1 MRYELGRKTVRIRL
15 DETPLVEFDL
25 PRGSPEPQVEVSG
38 DVVKASCCGVEAM
51 LRITVED
58 GVTRIWKELD
68 VREHVLGLGERA
80 MPIDRR
86 RTVAVMFNFD
96 AYAHLPFMDPL
107 YVAIPLAV
115 FVRRGRA
122 FGLLVNSPAY
132 SVFDVGF
139 REYNAVNIEVEDRP
153 EVYIIFGPTPMEVLE
168 TYSDI
173 TGKPFL
179 PPRWA
184 LGYQISRF
192 SYEPQGA
199 VLEVVDAVLGEVPLD
214 AVYLDLDHMDGRRI
228 FTWDRRKFPD
238 PHGLVSELHERGV
251 KVVPILDPYVK
262 AEPGY
267 RVFEEGLRH
276 LLTTENN
283 EIYLVKGWP
292 GASALPDFLNK
303 KAREWWA
310 KLVEEYVREYDVDG
324 LWIDMNEPTNM
335 DGDLLFTGGWAELR
349 KAVALGLK
357 PGPLNKADLLR
368 KTAAGAVHRLDDGR
382 LVRHEKVHNAYAYFE
397 AMATYEGML
406 RAGKRP
412 FVLSRAGYAGIQR
425 YAAVWTGDVVAS
437 WEGLR
442 AALMAVLGLA
452 ASGVHMAGSDVGGF
466 AGYSDPELV
475 VRWYQA
481 SALFPFFRAHKG
493 REGNDVE
500 IFALPARYREAV
512 AAAVRLRYKL
522 LPYLWHLAWEAHL
535 TGRPILRPLPLEFPE
550 DEDAYGVDDEY
561 LVGPYILVAPHLS
574 PNGRRSVY
582 IPSGVWMD
590 YWSGVV
596 QLGPSWIEASA
607 DLPIYIR
614 RDSAILGDGFLM
626 IYGEGSWRIYH
637 GEGDKPLQLEVKA
650 SGNVVEL
657 SGDLVELDEL
667 ILLGSRYSEAEVD
680 GVVRPGVGEAA
691 GTRVEVGGTVRRI
704 VLR

>member
-1 MRYELGRKTVRIRL
+1 MQYELGRKALRLRL
-15 DETPLVEFDL
+15 DERPVVEFDL
-25 PRGSPEPQVEVSG
+25 PRGEPTPQVEISG
-38 DVVKASCCGVEAM
+38 EFVRASCCGVETT
-51 LRITVED
+51 LRISVE
-58 GVTRIWKELD
+58 GERTRIWKPLALD
-68 VREHVLGLGERA
+68 EHVLGLGERA

-107 YVAIPLAV
+107 YVSIPFAI
-115 FVRRGRA
+115 FVRKGKA

-132 SVFDVGF
+132 SVFDMGV
-139 REYNAVNIEVEDRP
+139 REYAAVDIEVEDKP
-153 EVYIIFGPTPMEVLE
+153 ELYVIFGPTPMEVLE
-168 TYSDI
+168 VYADI

-179 PPRWA
+179 PPKWA

-199 VLEVVDAVLGEVPLD
+199 VLDVVEKTIEEVPLE
-214 AVYLDLDHMDGRRI
+214 AIYLDLDHMDGRRI

-238 PHGLVSELHERGV
+238 PHGLIAELHERGV

-267 RVFEEGLRH
+267 KVFEEGLHH

-283 EIYLVKGWP
+283 ELYLVRGWP
-292 GASALPDFLNK
+292 GLSALPDFLNK

-335 DGDLLFTGGWAELR
+335 DGDILFTGHWAELR

-357 PGPLNKADLLR
+357 PGPLRKEDLLR
-368 KTAAGAVHRLDDGR
+368 RTAAGAVHRLDDGR
-382 LVRHEKVHNAYAYFE
+382 IVKHEKVHNAYAYFE

-406 RAGKRP
+406 RAGKKP

-437 WEGLR
+437 WEGLK
-442 AALMAVLGLA
+442 AALMAVLGLSS
-452 ASGVHMAGSDVGGF
+452 SGVHMVGADIGGF
-466 AGYSDPELV
+466 AGYSDPELI

-481 SALFPFFRAHKG
+481 SIFFPFFRAHKG
-493 REGNDVE
+493 KEGNDTE
-500 IFALPARYREAV
+500 LFALPARHREAV
-512 AAAVRLRYKL
+512 VEVIKLRYKF

-535 TGRPILRPLPLEFPE
+535 TGRPILRPLPLEFPD
-550 DEDAYGVDDEY
+550 DEDAYRIDDEY
-561 LVGPYILVAPHLS
+561 MAGPYILVAPHVS
-574 PNGRRSVY
+574 PGSKRSVY
-582 IPSGVWMD
+582 LPSGVWID

-596 QLGPSWIEASA
+596 HLGPSWVEATA

-614 RDSAILGDGFLM
+614 RGSAILGDGFLM
-626 IYGEGSWRIYH
+626 VYGEGSWRIYH
-637 GEGDKPLQLEVKA
+637 GEGDKPLQLEVRS

-657 SGDLVELDEL
+657 SGDLVEIDEL
-667 ILLGSRYSEAEVD
+667 VILGARYSEAEVD
-680 GVVRPGVGEAA
+680 GSRRATAGDAL
-691 GTRVEVGGTVRRI
+691 GTRVEIGGTARRI
-704 VLR
+704 TLR

>member
-1 MRYELGRKTVRIRL
+1 MQYELGRKALRLRL
-15 DETPLVEFDL
+15 DERPVVEFDL
-25 PRGSPEPQVEVSG
+25 PRGEPTPQVEISG
-38 DVVKASCCGVEAM
+38 EFVRASCCGVEAT
-51 LRITVED
+51 LRISVE
-58 GVTRIWKELD
+58 GERTRIWKPLALD
-68 VREHVLGLGERA
+68 EHVLGLGERA

-86 RTVAVMFNFD
+86 RAVAVMFNFD

-107 YVAIPLAV
+107 YVSIPLAI
-115 FVRRGRA
+115 FVRKGKA

-132 SVFDVGF
+132 SVFDMGV
-139 REYNAVNIEVEDRP
+139 REYAAVDIEVEDKP
-153 EVYIIFGPTPMEVLE
+153 ELYVIFGPTPMEVLE
-168 TYSDI
+168 VYVDI

-179 PPRWA
+179 PPKWA

-199 VLEVVDAVLGEVPLD
+199 VLDVVEKTVEEVPLE
-214 AVYLDLDHMDGRRI
+214 AIYLDLDHMDGRRI

-238 PHGLVSELHERGV
+238 PHGLIAELHERGV

-267 RVFEEGLRH
+267 KVFEEGLHH

-283 EIYLVKGWP
+283 ELYLVRGWP
-292 GASALPDFLNK
+292 GLSALPDFLNK

-335 DGDLLFTGGWAELR
+335 DGDILFTGHWAELR

-357 PGPLNKADLLR
+357 PGPLRKEDLLR
-368 KTAAGAVHRLDDGR
+368 RTAAGAVHRLDDGR
-382 LVRHEKVHNAYAYFE
+382 IVKHEKVHNAYAYFE

-406 RAGKRP
+406 RAGKKP

-437 WEGLR
+437 WEGLK
-442 AALMAVLGLA
+442 AALMAVLGLSS
-452 ASGVHMAGSDVGGF
+452 SGVHMVGADIGGF
-466 AGYSDPELV
+466 AGYSDPELI

-481 SALFPFFRAHKG
+481 SIFFPFFRAHKG
-493 REGNDVE
+493 KEGNDTE
-500 IFALPARYREAV
+500 LFALPARHREAV
-512 AAAVRLRYKL
+512 VEVIKLRYKF

-535 TGRPILRPLPLEFPE
+535 TGRPILRPLPLEFPD
-550 DEDAYGVDDEY
+550 DEDAYRIDDEY
-561 LVGPYILVAPHLS
+561 MAGPYILVAPHVS
-574 PNGRRSVY
+574 PGSKRSVY
-582 IPSGVWMD
+582 LPSGVWID

-596 QLGPSWIEASA
+596 HLGPSWVEATA

-614 RDSAILGDGFLM
+614 RGSAILGDGFLM
-626 IYGEGSWRIYH
+626 VYGEGSWRIYH
-637 GEGDKPLQLEVKA
+637 GEGDKPLQLEVRS

-657 SGDLVELDEL
+657 SGDLVEIDEL
-667 ILLGSRYSEAEVD
+667 VILGARYSEAEVD
-680 GVVRPGVGEAA
+680 GSRRAA
-691 GTRVEVGGTVRRI
+691 AGDALGTRVEIGGTARRI
-704 VLR
+704 TLR

>member
-1 MRYELGRKTVRIRL
+1 MQYELGRKALRLRL
-15 DETPLVEFDL
+15 DERPVVEFDL
-25 PRGSPEPQVEVSG
+25 PRGEPTPQVEISG
-38 DVVKASCCGVEAM
+38 EFVRASCCGVEAT
-51 LRITVED
+51 LRISVE
-58 GVTRIWKELD
+58 GERTRIWKPLALD
-68 VREHVLGLGERA
+68 EHVLGLGERA

-86 RTVAVMFNFD
+86 RAVAVMFNFD

-107 YVAIPLAV
+107 YVSIPLAI
-115 FVRRGRA
+115 FVRKGKA

-132 SVFDVGF
+132 SVFDMGV
-139 REYNAVNIEVEDRP
+139 REYAAVDIEVEDKP
-153 EVYIIFGPTPMEVLE
+153 ELYVIFGPTPMEVLE
-168 TYSDI
+168 VYADI

-179 PPRWA
+179 PPKWA

-199 VLEVVDAVLGEVPLD
+199 VLDVVEKTIEEVPLE
-214 AVYLDLDHMDGRRI
+214 AIYLDLDHMDGRRI

-238 PHGLVSELHERGV
+238 PHGLIAELHERGV

-267 RVFEEGLRH
+267 KVFEEGLHH

-283 EIYLVKGWP
+283 ELYLVRGWP
-292 GASALPDFLNK
+292 GLSALPDFLNK

-335 DGDLLFTGGWAELR
+335 DGDILFTGHWAELR

-357 PGPLNKADLLR
+357 PGPLRKEDLLR
-368 KTAAGAVHRLDDGR
+368 RTAAGAVHRLDDGR
-382 LVRHEKVHNAYAYFE
+382 IVKHEKVHNAYAYFE

-406 RAGKRP
+406 RAGKKP

-437 WEGLR
+437 WEGLK
-442 AALMAVLGLA
+442 AALMAVLGLSS
-452 ASGVHMAGSDVGGF
+452 SGVHMVGADIGGF
-466 AGYSDPELV
+466 AGYSDPELI

-481 SALFPFFRAHKG
+481 SIFFPFFRAHKG
-493 REGNDVE
+493 KEGNDTE
-500 IFALPARYREAV
+500 LFALPARHREAV
-512 AAAVRLRYKL
+512 VEVIKLRYKF

-535 TGRPILRPLPLEFPE
+535 TGRPILRPLPLEFPD
-550 DEDAYGVDDEY
+550 DEDAYRIDDEY
-561 LVGPYILVAPHLS
+561 MAGPYILVAPHVS
-574 PNGRRSVY
+574 PGSKRSVY
-582 IPSGVWMD
+582 LPSGVWID

-596 QLGPSWIEASA
+596 HLGPSWVEATA

-614 RDSAILGDGFLM
+614 RGSAILGDGFLM
-626 IYGEGSWRIYH
+626 VYGEGSWRIYH
-637 GEGDKPLQLEVKA
+637 GEGDKPLQLEVRS

-657 SGDLVELDEL
+657 SGDLVEIDEL
-667 ILLGSRYSEAEVD
+667 VILGTRYSEAEVD
-680 GVVRPGVGEAA
+680 GSRRAA
-691 GTRVEVGGTVRRI
+691 AGDALGTRVEIGGTARRI
-704 VLR
+704 TLR

>member
-1 MRYELGRKTVRIRL
+1 MQYELGRKALRLRL
-15 DETPLVEFDL
+15 DERPVVEFDL
-25 PRGSPEPQVEVSG
+25 PRGEPTPQVEISG
-38 DVVKASCCGVEAM
+38 EFVRASCCGVEAT
-51 LRITVED
+51 LRISVE
-58 GVTRIWKELD
+58 GERTRIWKPLALD
-68 VREHVLGLGERA
+68 EHVLGLGERA

-86 RTVAVMFNFD
+86 RAVAVMFNFD

-107 YVAIPLAV
+107 YVSIPLAI
-115 FVRRGRA
+115 FVRKGKA

-132 SVFDVGF
+132 SVFDMGV
-139 REYNAVNIEVEDRP
+139 REYAAVDIEVEDKP
-153 EVYIIFGPTPMEVLE
+153 ELYVIFGPTPMEVLE
-168 TYSDI
+168 VYVDI

-179 PPRWA
+179 PPKWA

-199 VLEVVDAVLGEVPLD
+199 VLDVVEKTVEEVPLE
-214 AVYLDLDHMDGRRI
+214 AIYLDLDHMDGRRI

-238 PHGLVSELHERGV
+238 PHGLIAELHERGV

-267 RVFEEGLRH
+267 KVFEEGLHH

-283 EIYLVKGWP
+283 ELYLVRGWP
-292 GASALPDFLNK
+292 GLSALPDFLNK

-335 DGDLLFTGGWAELR
+335 DGDILFTGHWAELR

-357 PGPLNKADLLR
+357 PGPLRKEDLLR
-368 KTAAGAVHRLDDGR
+368 RTAAGAVHRLDDGR
-382 LVRHEKVHNAYAYFE
+382 IVKHEKVHNAYAYFE
-397 AMATYEGML
+397 AMATYEGIL
-406 RAGKRP
+406 RAGKKP

-437 WEGLR
+437 WEGLK
-442 AALMAVLGLA
+442 AALMAVLGLSS
-452 ASGVHMAGSDVGGF
+452 SGVHMVGADIGGF
-466 AGYSDPELV
+466 AGYSDPELI

-481 SALFPFFRAHKG
+481 SIFFPFFRAHKG
-493 REGNDVE
+493 KEGNDTE
-500 IFALPARYREAV
+500 LFALPARHREAV
-512 AAAVRLRYKL
+512 VEVIKLRYKF

-535 TGRPILRPLPLEFPE
+535 TGRPILRPLPLEFPD
-550 DEDAYGVDDEY
+550 DEDAYRIDDEY
-561 LVGPYILVAPHLS
+561 MAGPYILVAPHVS
-574 PNGRRSVY
+574 PGSKRSVY
-582 IPSGVWMD
+582 LPSGVWID

-596 QLGPSWIEASA
+596 HLGPSWVEATA

-614 RDSAILGDGFLM
+614 RGSAILGDGFLM
-626 IYGEGSWRIYH
+626 VYGEGSWRIYH
-637 GEGDKPLQLEVKA
+637 GEGDKPLQLEVRS

-657 SGDLVELDEL
+657 SGDLVEIDEL
-667 ILLGSRYSEAEVD
+667 VILGARYSEAEVD
-680 GVVRPGVGEAA
+680 GSRRAA
-691 GTRVEVGGTVRRI
+691 AGDALGTRVEIGGTARRI
-704 VLR
+704 TLR

>member
-1 MRYELGRKTVRIRL
+1 MQYELGRKALRLRL
-15 DETPLVEFDL
+15 DERPVVEFDL
-25 PRGSPEPQVEVSG
+25 PRGEPTPQVEISG
-38 DVVKASCCGVEAM
+38 EFVRASCCGVETT
-51 LRITVED
+51 LRISVE
-58 GVTRIWKELD
+58 GERARIWKPLALD
-68 VREHVLGLGERA
+68 EHVLGLGERA

-86 RTVAVMFNFD
+86 RAVAVMFNFD

-107 YVAIPLAV
+107 YVSIPLAI
-115 FVRRGRA
+115 FVRKGKA

-132 SVFDVGF
+132 SVFDMGV
-139 REYNAVNIEVEDRP
+139 REYAAVDIEVEDKP
-153 EVYIIFGPTPMEVLE
+153 ELYVIFGPTPMEVLE
-168 TYSDI
+168 VYADI

-179 PPRWA
+179 PPKWA

-199 VLEVVDAVLGEVPLD
+199 VLDVVEKTIEEVPLE
-214 AVYLDLDHMDGRRI
+214 AIYLDLDHMDGRRI

-238 PHGLVSELHERGV
+238 PHGLIAELHERGV

-267 RVFEEGLRH
+267 KVFEEGLHH

-283 EIYLVKGWP
+283 ELYLVRGWP
-292 GASALPDFLNK
+292 GLSALPDFLNK

-335 DGDLLFTGGWAELR
+335 DGDILFTGHWAELR

-357 PGPLNKADLLR
+357 PGPLRKEDLLR
-368 KTAAGAVHRLDDGR
+368 RTAAGAVHRLDDGR
-382 LVRHEKVHNAYAYFE
+382 IVKHEKVHNAYAYFE

-406 RAGKRP
+406 RAGKKP

-437 WEGLR
+437 WEGLK
-442 AALMAVLGLA
+442 AALMAVLGLSS
-452 ASGVHMAGSDVGGF
+452 SGVHMVGADIGGF
-466 AGYSDPELV
+466 AGYSDPELI

-481 SALFPFFRAHKG
+481 SIFFPFFRAHKG
-493 REGNDVE
+493 KEGNDTE
-500 IFALPARYREAV
+500 LFALPARHREAV
-512 AAAVRLRYKL
+512 VEVIKLRYKF

-535 TGRPILRPLPLEFPE
+535 TGRPILRPLPLEFPD
-550 DEDAYGVDDEY
+550 DEDAYRIDDEY
-561 LVGPYILVAPHLS
+561 MAGPYILVAPHVS
-574 PNGRRSVY
+574 PGSKRSVY
-582 IPSGVWMD
+582 LPSGVWID

-596 QLGPSWIEASA
+596 HLGPSWVEATA

-614 RDSAILGDGFLM
+614 RGSAILGDGFLM
-626 IYGEGSWRIYH
+626 VYGEGSWRIYH
-637 GEGDKPLQLEVKA
+637 GEGDKPLQLEVRS

-657 SGDLVELDEL
+657 SGDLVEIDEL
-667 ILLGSRYSEAEVD
+667 VILGARYSEAEVD
-680 GVVRPGVGEAA
+680 GSRRAA
-691 GTRVEVGGTVRRI
+691 AGDALGTRVEIGGTARRI
-704 VLR
+704 TLR